1 MEIEMDRKSQKLFE
15 DYSLYV
21 EEKNR
26 KTPVSSDELEKMMN
40 LAFNITGKEGG
51 DISLVVCD
59 NDFIAKLNKKYK
71 GRIGPTNVLS
81 FSMREGEFS
90 ELNKDALPLGDIVI
104 SMDKVKEEAE
114 KFGDTVDIVFKHLF
128 IHGVLHLLGY
138 THNNDD
144 EEEKMNELTERIVM
158 GV

>member
-1 MEIEMDRKSQKLFE
+1 MDRKSQKLFE
-15 DYSLYV
+15 NYSLYI

-26 KTPVSSDELEKMMN
+26 RSPVSSDELEKMMN
-40 LAFNITGKEGG
+40 LAFNITDKEGG

-59 NDFIAKLNKKYK
+59 NDFIAKLNEKYK

-81 FSMREGEFS
+81 FPMREGEFS
-90 ELNKDALPLGDIVI
+90 ELNKDTLPLGDIVI

-144 EEEKMNELTERIVM
+144 EEEKMNELTERIIM